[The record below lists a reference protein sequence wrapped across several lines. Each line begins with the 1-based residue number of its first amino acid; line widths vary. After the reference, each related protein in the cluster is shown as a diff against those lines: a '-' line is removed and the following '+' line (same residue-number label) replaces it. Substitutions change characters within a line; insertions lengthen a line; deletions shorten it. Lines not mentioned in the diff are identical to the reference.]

1 MKLYFSNS
9 KDMLK
14 AILVAGGLL
23 VAAMYPV
30 SSQTN
35 IDPDGTVNLATNA
48 DPTFNPWSPNTF
60 AESNLLNTLIFS
72 SLTRWDR
79 NFKAVPDLATSWKV
93 AADGLKWTFNLRK
106 GVKWHDGQPFTAA
119 DVAFTFNDIALNQ
132 KLGANHS
139 GEYAPV
145 NRVNVVND
153 YTVEFILK
161 QPYASLPSYL
171 SYFVCILPKHKFEG
185 VVDPWNFNQFN
196 KEAPVG
202 TGPFKLTRRVAGSVV
217 ELTRNETYWA
227 GIPKV
232 KTIIFKVIPDS
243 NAQLAQLLAGDLDLI
258 SLANANTVDRV
269 KSDKNLMVSAQTQNL
284 YYWISLNQTDPRL
297 TDVRV
302 RQALLYAL
310 DRPAMIKSILN
321 GYGQVATGPIAPVQ
335 KAYYNNKV
343 AKYPYDPQKAKA
355 LLKEAGWTPGP
366 DGVLQKDGKPFVI
379 SMPTGSYQQLVP
391 ITLLVQQYWKSIGV
405 TAEIKTMEWNS
416 YIQQVVVKRDYQ
428 GSVAW
433 WFTPADPDVL
443 PYYAAEEAGGGYN
456 IPGYKNPLLDKL
468 LVSGRNVTTQKDRV
482 KIYNQ
487 AQELMANEL
496 PYLYLWYPQSLV
508 AKNRR
513 LNGLSNLNLTSDF
526 QAASK
531 WYVTR

>member
-1 MKLYFSNS
+1 MKFFFSNS
-9 KDMLK
+9 KYMLK
-14 AILVAGGLL
+14 ALLVAGGLV

-35 IDPDGTVNLATNA
+35 FDPDGVVNLATNA

-171 SYFVCILPKHKFEG
+171 SYFVCILPKHKFAG
-185 VVDPWNFNQFN
+185 VSDPWKFNEFN
-196 KEAPVG
+196 KEAPIG
-202 TGPFKLTRRVAGSVV
+202 TGPFKLTRRVASSVV
-217 ELTRNETYWA
+217 ELTRNENYWA
-227 GIPKV
+227 GVPKV
-232 KTIIFKVIPDS
+232 KTIVFKVIPDA
-243 NAQLAQLLAGDLDLI
+243 NAQLAQFLAGDLDLI

-269 KSDKNLMVSAQTQNL
+269 KSDKNFMVSAQTQNL

-335 KAYYNNKV
+335 KAYYNNEV
-343 AKYPYDPQKAKA
+343 AKYPYDPQKARS
-355 LLKEAGWTPGP
+355 LLKDAGWTPGP

-379 SMPTGSYQQLVP
+379 NMPTGSYQQLVP

-405 TAEIKTMEWNS
+405 TADIKTMEWNS

-443 PYYAAEEAGGGYN
+443 PYYAAAEAGGGYN
-456 IPGYKNPLLDKL
+456 IPGYKNPVLDKL
-468 LVSGRNVTTQKDRV
+468 LVSGRNVTTQKERV
-482 KIYNQ
+482 SIYNQ

-526 QAASK
+526 QSASK
-531 WYVTR
+531 WFVKR